1 MFCIYTLQLRGSEFS
16 STITSLGGTSLASG
30 VAIGGVKRQLGFSV
44 IEREREREREE
55 GAALSVKNSLKKK
68 E

>member
-30 VAIGGVKRQLGFSV
+30 VAIGGRGKEAVGFFSDR
-44 IEREREREREE
+44 ERERERERGRGCFEREE
-55 GAALSVKNSLKKK
+55 FT
-68 E
+68 

>member
-1 MFCIYTLQLRGSEFS
+1 MKPCIYTLQLRGSEFS
-16 STITSLGGTSLASG
+16 STITSLGGTSLASEA
-30 VAIGGVKRQLGFSV
+30 AIGGRGKEAVGFFSDG
-44 IEREREREREE
+44 ERER